1 MKEKT
6 QANMKAAGGIVAK
19 HPFLAA
25 AGISVIG
32 LAAYSAAKG
41 ISPKKA
47 MTDMK
52 NATKEELKKIAA
64 EATKLAKK
72 AGKMTGGIINKIM
85 NMLKIPLIIMAVL
98 AIVFLALKFA

>member
-1 MKEKT
+1 M
-6 QANMKAAGGIVAK
+6 AAAGGLVAA

-25 AGISVIG
+25 AGIG
-32 LAAYSAAKG
+32 AAALAAYSAAKG

-52 NATKEELKKIAA
+52 NATKEELKKMAA
-64 EATKLAKK
+64 EAKKLAKK
-72 AGKMTGGIINKIM
+72 AGKMAGGMMSRVM

-98 AIVFLALKFA
+98 AIVFLAIKLA